1 MNKELIKKYKKEF
14 DHWLYEGSLLM
25 SDKNIKTWIT
35 LTNNTWN
42 ITEQYTDILLIVIND
57 EYVELRKALIDGKTI
72 QFYHIIEEHEDN
84 PVFDVYGWQDFKSF
98 KPDSSFTFAVDR
110 YRIKDIKN
118 ENTRTA
124 SESKS

>member
-42 ITEQYTDILLIVIND
+42 ITEQYIDILLIVIDD
-57 EYVELRKALIDGKTI
+57 EYVDLRKALIDGKTI
-72 QFYHIIEEHEDN
+72 QFYDVVKQHETN
-84 PVFDVYGWQDFKSF
+84 PSLDVYGWQDFKSF